1 LKLQKN
7 KEKNKMN
14 DQIILKTV
22 PENVELK
29 PIILVNAKKIVLF
42 RAKEL
47 DLANNKTYVRSLLFM
62 VGNELITTN
71 YPDTKLLF
79 AEIKLFEKG
88 NKQNSFTTLEKYD
101 GSINLKLKLTKGH
114 IYITKA
120 EALTISEI
128 YNESKY
134 GVSLQRLLESEL
146 KFSPE
151 LLTQLLYKSGFLN
164 KIGR

>member
-1 LKLQKN
+1 MID
-7 KEKNKMN
+7 E
-14 DQIILKTV
+14 IILDTV

-29 PIILVNAKKIVLF
+29 PITLVNAKKIVLF

-47 DLANNKTYVRSLLFM
+47 DITNKKSYVRSLLFM

-88 NKQNSFTTLEKYD
+88 NKQNSFTTLEKFEGD
-101 GSINLKLKLTKGH
+101 TNLKLKLTNGH
-114 IYITKA
+114 IYISKA

-128 YNESKY
+128 YHESKQ
-134 GVSLQRLLESEL
+134 GVNLQRLLEAEL

-151 LLTQLLYKSGFLN
+151 LLTQLLHESGFLD
-164 KIGR
+164 KLEK

>member
-1 LKLQKN
+1 MID
-7 KEKNKMN
+7 E
-14 DQIILKTV
+14 IILDTV

-29 PIILVNAKKIVLF
+29 PIILVNAKNIVLF

-47 DLANNKTYVRSLLFM
+47 DIINKKSYVRSLLFM

-88 NKQNSFTTLEKYD
+88 NKQNSFTTLEKFEGD
-101 GSINLKLKLTKGH
+101 TNLKLKLTNGH
-114 IYITKA
+114 IYISKA
-120 EALTISEI
+120 EALAITEM
-128 YNESKY
+128 YHESKQ
-134 GVSLQRLLESEL
+134 GINLQRLHEAEL

-151 LLTQLLYKSGFLN
+151 LLTQLLYKSGFLD
-164 KIGR
+164 KLGR